1 MKTAERSQ
9 LTPELVAR
17 YPRPGMAIPGRLR
30 YTPDA
35 KFITYLFS
43 ERGDL
48 VRDLWRLELASG
60 RTEHWLSAPGEAVTE
75 ENISLEEALRRERLR
90 LRETGITE
98 YFWAEKANVMLLPLR
113 GELYRWTEGAVT
125 RLTGGGVIDPKITD
139 DGRRVFFVRDGD
151 VWTIESDG
159 DRRLTTH
166 PPGTTNGLAEF
177 VAQEELDRLSGY
189 WPSPKGDLVAFEQV
203 DESHIP
209 IYPIVHQAKEP
220 LQIEEHRYPFAG
232 AENARVK
239 LGVVSVASGETTFID
254 LGGDEGYVA
263 RVDWHPDGRLLVQW
277 LSRDWTRLELRAFS
291 LPPPVGARTILVE
304 NLEPW
309 INLHHDLRIVEAT
322 GEFTWSSERSGFRH
336 LYLYAADGKLIRQL
350 TSGDW
355 PAEATVAL
363 DEKGRQLY
371 FVGWRTSP
379 LERRLFGVSLDGGEP
394 EELTPEPGMHGVLLA
409 PDFSSFVDVW
419 DNREHPPSI
428 TVRSMT
434 GAPQQVLHES
444 TRVDLDLQ
452 APELHSFRTRDGVE
466 LHAAVYRPTG
476 RNSPHPHAGSGSL
489 SPPPRAGE
497 GQGGGKAP
505 VIVEVYG
512 GPGPQMVNDSWAQT
526 VDLRAQ
532 WLAQHGFV
540 VLKVDNRG
548 SARRGL
554 AFEAPINRRMGQIE
568 VQDQVDGVR
577 WLGTLGFADI
587 GRVGITGWSYGGFM
601 TLMALFTAPDV
612 FKAGIAG
619 APVTFYQG
627 YDTAYTEKYMGTPAD
642 NPEGYRLGSPLTYAD
657 QLGAPLLVVHGMV
670 DENVHF
676 RHTARLMQA
685 LIDAGKPFESLIYPN
700 ERHMPRSEKDRV
712 DMERCLL
719 EFFQRNL

>member
-9 LTPELVAR
+9 LTPEMVAR
-17 YPRPGMAIPGRLR
+17 YPRPGMAIPGRIR
-30 YTPDA
+30 YSPDA
-35 KFITYLFS
+35 KFATYLFS

-48 VRDLWRLELASG
+48 VRDLWRLDLAGG

-75 ENISLEEALRRERLR
+75 ENISREEVLRRERLR
-90 LRETGITE
+90 LRETGITD

-113 GELYRWTEGAVT
+113 GELYRWADGRVT

-151 VWTIESDG
+151 VWTIDAAG
-159 DRRLTTH
+159 DRRLTSH

-189 WPSPKGDLVAFEQV
+189 WPSPQGDLVAFEQL

-209 IYPIVHQAKEP
+209 IYPIVHQGKAALE
-220 LQIEEHRYPFAG
+220 IEEHRYPFAG
-232 AENARVK
+232 AENARIR
-239 LGVVSVASGETTFID
+239 LGVVSVASGETTFMD
-254 LGGDEGYVA
+254 LGSEEGYLA

-277 LSRDWTRLELRAFS
+277 LTRDWTRLELRAFS
-291 LPPPVGARTILVE
+291 LPPRLRDDSSSQSPPPLGEGRVGAQTILME
-304 NLEPW
+304 KTQPW
-309 INLHHDLRIVEAT
+309 INLHYDLRAIEAT
-322 GEFTWSSERSGFRH
+322 GEFTWSSERTGFRH
-336 LYLYAADGKLIRQL
+336 LYLYARDGQLIRQL

-355 PAEATVAL
+355 PAEATVEL
-363 DEKGRQLY
+363 DEKARQLY

-379 LERRLFGVSLDGGEP
+379 LERHLFRVSLDGGEP
-394 EELTPEPGMHGVLLA
+394 EQLTSEPGTHGVVIA
-409 PDFSSFVDVW
+409 PDFTSFVDVW

-428 TVRSMT
+428 TVRSIT
-434 GAPQQVLHES
+434 GEPRHVLHES
-444 TRVDLDLQ
+444 ARVDLDLP
-452 APELHSFRTRDGVE
+452 APELHSFRTSDGVE
-466 LHAAVYRPTG
+466 LYAAVYRPPKPG
-476 RNSPHPHAGSGSL
+476 P
-489 SPPPRAGE
+489 
-497 GQGGGKAP
+497 AP
-505 VIVEVYG
+505 VIVSVYG

-554 AFEAPINRRMGQIE
+554 MFEAPIARRMGQIE
-568 VQDQVDGVR
+568 VKDQVEGVR
-577 WLGTLGFADI
+577 WLGTLGFADTS
-587 GRVGITGWSYGGFM
+587 RVGLYGWSYGGYM
-601 TLMALFTAPDV
+601 TLMALTTAPDV
-612 FKAGIAG
+612 FKAGVAG
-619 APVTFYQG
+619 APVTFYEG
-627 YDTAYTEKYMGTPAD
+627 YDTAYTEKFMGTPQD
-642 NPEGYRLGSPLTYAD
+642 NPDAYRLGSPLTYVD
-657 QLGAPLLVVHGMV
+657 QLRAPLLVVHGMI

-685 LIDAGKPFESLIYPN
+685 LIEAGKPVETLLYPN

-712 DMERCLL
+712 DMERRLL